1 MKTGERLV
9 PIREIKSAGQ
19 ASFLANKDPWPADV
33 ADDAVLLEVKHL
45 TKRFSIKK
53 SGFLFKQPS
62 SSTLAVDDVSFFIRR
77 GECLGLVG
85 ESGCG

>member
-1 MKTGERLV
+1 APEHPYLQALLRAVPRFGMKTGERLV

-62 SSTLAVDDVSFFIRR
+62 SS
-77 GECLGLVG
+77 
-85 ESGCG
+85 